1 MLKQKQRYKTPRY
14 GQNMNF
20 KYAGSPQEVRRKGN
34 ENNKLPISAGA
45 EVTNREIE
53 WKNTAFHHVSCQT
66 GLS

>member
-1 MLKQKQRYKTPRY
+1 
-14 GQNMNF
+14 MNF